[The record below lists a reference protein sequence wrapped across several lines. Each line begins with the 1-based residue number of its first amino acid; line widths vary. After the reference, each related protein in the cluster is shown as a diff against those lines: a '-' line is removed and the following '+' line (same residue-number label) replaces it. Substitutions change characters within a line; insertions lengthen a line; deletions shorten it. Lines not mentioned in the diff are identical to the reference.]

1 MGLRGRLLFDDALL
15 DVLAEEPP
23 DQAAPED
30 RELALRDCLSRLPE
44 KQTELIQ
51 QRYVQGN
58 SISQMASRLGKK
70 ESALKMTLMRTR
82 EALLVCIEAK
92 LEEGMP
98 S

>member
-1 MGLRGRLLFDDALL
+1 M
-15 DVLAEEPP
+15 
-23 DQAAPED
+23 
-30 RELALRDCLSRLPE
+30 
-44 KQTELIQ
+44 
-51 QRYVQGN
+51 QGN

-82 EALLVCIEAK
+82 EALFVCIEAK